1 MCTERIEIC
10 EKKKRGGRKK
20 SFVNVQKVKKKK
32 KIFFFFCAGG
42 FFLVLY
48 THTQKSCPSF
58 VCSKEEEEEVEGR
71 RMKYRKRDKLQSV
84 CCESK
89 GKKSQP
95 KSTSCSN

>member
-1 MCTERIEIC
+1 
-10 EKKKRGGRKK
+10 
-20 SFVNVQKVKKKK
+20 
-32 KIFFFFCAGG
+32 
-42 FFLVLY
+42 
-48 THTQKSCPSF
+48 